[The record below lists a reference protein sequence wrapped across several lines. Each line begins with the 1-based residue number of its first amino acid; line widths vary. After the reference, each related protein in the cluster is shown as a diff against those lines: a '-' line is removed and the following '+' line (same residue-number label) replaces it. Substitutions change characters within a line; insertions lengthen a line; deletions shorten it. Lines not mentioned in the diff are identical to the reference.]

1 MRSNGE
7 ETLDL
12 SSLSTSDSQTLTVS
26 ETMIGITNGNQV
38 DVQPILTLALAQ
50 LGVNTSTLVG
60 PKGDRGDRGIPGI
73 EGPSG
78 VQGIQGPIGEQ
89 GVQGPRGEQ
98 GIPGI
103 QVPPGV
109 SAISSNVKHLQFLL

>member
-1 MRSNGE
+1 
-7 ETLDL
+7 
-12 SSLSTSDSQTLTVS
+12 
-26 ETMIGITNGNQV
+26 MIGITNGNQV

-78 VQGIQGPIGEQ
+78 AQGIQGPIGEQ
-89 GVQGPRGEQ
+89 GVQGPEENKEFLVFKVHREFQ
-98 GIPGI
+98 RFLQIRI
-103 QVPPGV
+103 
-109 SAISSNVKHLQFLL
+109 VKHLQFLL